1 MSSYTKDPPI
11 SRFPIPLSHS
21 PLGRLPPLSRPE
33 PWNQPN
39 LEPLDWLLAVMRSEE
54 QPTLVRM
61 EAAKIAAPYRHCSY
75 RPVRT
80 EEQLRLAQ
88 EKLRQK
94 AKPK

>member
-11 SRFPIPLSHS
+11 ARFPIPQDY
-21 PLGRLPPLSRPE
+21 PLVRLPPLPRPE
-33 PWNQPN
+33 PWNNPK
-39 LEPLDWLLAVMRSEE
+39 LEPLDWLLAVMRSEQ
-54 QPTLVRM
+54 QPTLVRL
-61 EAAKIAAPYRHCSY
+61 EAAKIAAPYRHRGY

-88 EKLRQK
+88 EKLRQM